1 MRIHKPSRSRQP
13 APIDETR
20 MILGIAKYRVAFIS
34 QRRHDARIRG
44 ESRRKHERRLR
55 TLERSK
61 LSFQLRMRFTPPAH
75 EWTSTAA
82 PALTLTRNSSHFTQ
96 PLIRSQSQIVIRTKI
111 NQFTTIEHDTHGLR
125 TRADGKPAE

>member
-1 MRIHKPSRSRQP
+1 
-13 APIDETR
+13 

-61 LSFQLRMRFTPPAH
+61 LSFQLRMRFTPPTH
-75 EWTSTAA
+75 ERTSAAA
-82 PALTLTRNSSHFTQ
+82 PALALTRSSRGLNQ
-96 PLIRSQSQIVIRTKI
+96 PFNHDVGELGNRGTQIVDPFPRVVIGNRRR
-111 NQFTTIEHDTHGLR
+111 QE
-125 TRADGKPAE
+125 